1 MKKSTIFSLFVFF
14 VLIPA
19 TLILGTKLPGRVF
32 YLISTLVIAEIML
45 PLFVSMEMRKPD
57 ARELCMNVR
66 KQLWRWNYWM
76 GGRVWKP

>member
-14 VLIPA
+14 VLIPE

-32 YLISTLVIAEIML
+32 YFISTLVIAEIML
-45 PLFVSMEMRKPD
+45 PLFVSMEMRKQD

-66 KQLWRWNYWM
+66 KQL
-76 GGRVWKP
+76 